1 MSTWCEKLTFGQALD
16 RAVERFGARE
26 ALMFQ
31 GQRWTFAQL
40 QADCDR
46 AARAL
51 IQAGVRPGDKVSLWL
66 MNRPEFVHLIF
77 AVAKIGAV
85 LVPANTRFRTRDIEY
100 LLRQSDSTTLITAD
114 RSGPIDYLAM
124 VRELLPDLPSASD
137 PRNLQSA
144 AFPELR
150 RVIVL
155 SDQHYPGALP
165 WNDLLRAGEAVP
177 PEEFNARQRAVNPD
191 DTAIILYTSGTTG
204 FPKGVMHNH
213 DPLRIV
219 MDHANRL
226 AVRPQDVVLMYLPL
240 FHSFGLHEGPWMSM
254 VSGAR
259 VVLMEQFDAGEALR
273 LIESEKAS
281 LIHGFDTHFRDL
293 MDHPDCLQTD
303 RSSLRTGLLAAGL
316 ASSEAT
322 ARHAQQLLCH
332 TVSCWGMTEVGAG
345 ATLGRLTDT
354 DDERCTRSGV
364 PLPGYDY
371 KVVDPETGKP
381 VPFGTPGE
389 LLCRGYGV
397 MQGYYQKPEETA
409 KVLDADGWFRSGDMC
424 ILYEDE
430 TIRFLGRFKDM
441 LKVGGEN
448 VDPAE
453 VEALLLSHP
462 AVSRVVVVGVP
473 DPRLSEVACACVVLQ
488 PGAEGTATP
497 PGAGAGML
505 EALTSHLRGQVAS
518 FKIPRHVV
526 VVDELPMTASGKIQ
540 KFKLREICLQQLG
553 LS

>member
-1 MSTWCEKLTFGQALD
+1 MSRWCEKITFGEALD
-16 RAVERFGARE
+16 RAVERFGDRE

-31 GQRWTFAQL
+31 DQRWSFAQL

-51 IQAGVRPGDKVSLWL
+51 IQAGVRPGDKVTLWL
-66 MNRPEFVHLIF
+66 MNRPEFVHILF
-77 AVAKIGAV
+77 AVAKVGAV

-124 VRELLPDLPSASD
+124 IRELLPDLHSAPD
-137 PRNLQSA
+137 PRNLQTT

-155 SDQHYPGALP
+155 SDQRHSGALS
-165 WNDLLRAGEAVP
+165 WSDLLRAGESVAR
-177 PEEFNARQRAVNPD
+177 EELDARQRAVGPD

-219 MDHANRL
+219 MDHANRM
-226 AVRPQDVVLMYLPL
+226 AVRPQDVILMYLPL
-240 FHSFGLHEGPWMSM
+240 FHSFGLHEGPWMSI

-259 VVLMEQFDAGEALR
+259 MVLMEQFDAGEALR

-293 MDHPDCLQTD
+293 MDHPNCLQTD
-303 RSSLRTGLLAAGL
+303 RASLRTGLLAAGL
-316 ASSEAT
+316 ASSEPT
-322 ARHAQQLLCH
+322 ARRAQQLLCH
-332 TVSCWGMTEVGAG
+332 TVSAWGMTEVGAG
-345 ATLGRLTDT
+345 VTLGRLTDT
-354 DDERCTRSGV
+354 EDERCLRSGV
-364 PLPGYDY
+364 PLPGYYY
-371 KVVDPETGKP
+371 KVVDPESGKG

-389 LLCRGYGV
+389 LLCNGYGV

-409 KVLDADGWFRSGDMC
+409 KVLDADGWFHSGDMC

-453 VEALLLSHP
+453 VEALLLAHP

-473 DPRLSEVACACVVLQ
+473 DPRLSEVPCACVVLN
-488 PGAEGTATP
+488 PGAEVTADS
-497 PGAGAGML
+497 
-505 EALTSHLRGQVAS
+505 LTGHLRGQVAS
-518 FKIPRHVV
+518 FKIPRHVLF
-526 VVDELPMTASGKIQ
+526 VDELPMTASGKIQ
-540 KFKLREICLQQLG
+540 KFKLREMCLQQLG